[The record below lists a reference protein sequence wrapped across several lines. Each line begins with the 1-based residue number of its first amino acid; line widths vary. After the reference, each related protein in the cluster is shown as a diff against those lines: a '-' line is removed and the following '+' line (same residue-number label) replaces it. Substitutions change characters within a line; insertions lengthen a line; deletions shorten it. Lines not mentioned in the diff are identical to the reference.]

1 MFWLGIIIG
10 IILTR
15 LLTLLVSYIN
25 NLIIVRKAII
35 RKIKENEKQHKLGD
49 EENETRY
56 FRK

>member
-35 RKIKENEKQHKLGD
+35 KLVVAKKKEIEKERNNGR
-49 EENETRY
+49 TI
-56 FRK
+56 